1 MQDLMKLSNKME
13 VTFSTFEGFKKAIT
27 LPNAFNYEI

>member
-13 VTFSTFEGFKKAIT
+13 VMFSTFEECKKAIT
-27 LPNAFNYEI
+27 LPNTFNYEI